1 MKQPRPYPVYAVTP
15 KAERSLTA
23 GHPWV
28 YGEEIIREPEVTPEN
43 GALVDVVSRRG
54 AIWAPACSAA
64 TARSASGSSAAAP
77 TTALTRPSGAAVW
90 STPGPTAG
98 R

>member
-1 MKQPRPYPVYAVTP
+1 MKQPRRPYPVYAVTP

-54 AIWAPACSAA
+54 SYLGTGLLSLHSKIRIRLLS
-64 TARSASGSSAAAP
+64 RSANDRFDEAFWRRRLEYAW
-77 TTALTRPSGAAVW
+77 AL
-90 STPGPTAG
+90 
-98 R
+98 